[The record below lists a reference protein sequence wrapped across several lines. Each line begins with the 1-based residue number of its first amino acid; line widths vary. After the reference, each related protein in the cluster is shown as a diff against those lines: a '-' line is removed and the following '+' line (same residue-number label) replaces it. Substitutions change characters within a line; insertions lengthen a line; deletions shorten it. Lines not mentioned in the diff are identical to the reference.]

1 MERIYSGSEN
11 EPKVAVVL
19 PVYNTEKYLR
29 ECIDSLLDQE
39 YKNFIIFAVNDG
51 STDGSKEILLEYAR
65 KDTRLIVLDKRNGGV
80 SSARNLALDKIAELA
95 NFDFVCFADSDDIVN
110 RQYISAYVDAA
121 CKYSADYIVCGWTH
135 FDKSGVNTSKE
146 KYACIPPMEIP
157 PKDVFDHL
165 YKVDKWKKLCT
176 TSTSCFLAN
185 RCFSWKVIG
194 ESRFDEQLKTGE
206 DQEFLIRLLINVNK
220 GVALNDINYF
230 YRLRRSSLS
239 HEKNV
244 TFEDVL
250 LFLKIL
256 DRIDEFPVCAKKK
269 HRATYTGNVVEVR

>member
-1 MERIYSGSEN
+1 M
-11 EPKVAVVL
+11 
-19 PVYNTEKYLR
+19 
-29 ECIDSLLDQE
+29 
-39 YKNFIIFAVNDG
+39 
-51 STDGSKEILLEYAR
+51 
-65 KDTRLIVLDKRNGGV
+65 
-80 SSARNLALDKIAELA
+80 
-95 NFDFVCFADSDDIVN
+95 
-110 RQYISAYVDAA
+110 
-121 CKYSADYIVCGWTH
+121 
-135 FDKSGVNTSKE
+135 
-146 KYACIPPMEIP
+146 
-157 PKDVFDHL
+157 
-165 YKVDKWKKLCT
+165 CT

-250 LFLKIL
+250 LCLKIL